1 MTRTAQVFR
10 FALWS
15 AAILF
20 VGLLTGA
27 MAVIFPPLASV
38 GVVAL
43 LAVLLLWALPEL
55 RLVPE
60 KYLRTAFYAMVFVLL
75 CVPAYFAIDTGVLPW
90 ISVRRIF
97 ALI

>member
-1 MTRTAQVFR
+1 MTLVQKLFQVTR
-10 FALWS
+10 WGV
-15 AAILF
+15 AILF
-20 VGLLTGA
+20 VSMLTGA

-43 LAVLLLWALPEL
+43 LGVVLLWALPEL

-60 KYLRTAFYAMVFVLL
+60 KQLRVMFFMMVFVLL

-90 ISVRRIF
+90 ISVRRFF
-97 ALI
+97 AF